1 MKSVKDEINLLSE
14 KKMQLNAEITKL
26 INQEE
31 GLQQDIEKEK
41 LEFENLK
48 QDKENFKEQELANKK
63 TILETEIAELE
74 ERKSNLS
81 SIIDEKEKELSKQL
95 DTIKDDIRWKQKSQ
109 KELEDAIQNLRREF
123 ANKQVEEQEKLKEL
137 IQHKKYFDFLSGR
150 DLSTYN
156 VNDETQY
163 LDLRINDEEVKYE
176 NYSSFRNQVLDI
188 FARNNRK
195 IEAHFLDNLLIS
207 VHQNTLT
214 LLAGLPGTGKTSL
227 AKLLVNT
234 LASPEKI
241 REVSVCRGWTS
252 SKDLVG
258 FFNPLT
264 RRFTPS
270 STGVYSLL
278 KQLDY
283 ECKNNLFQIQHLLM

>member
-1 MKSVKDEINLLSE
+1 
-14 KKMQLNAEITKL
+14 MQLNAEITKL

>member
-1 MKSVKDEINLLSE
+1 
-14 KKMQLNAEITKL
+14 MQLNAEITKQ

-207 VHQNTLT
+207 VHQHTLT
-214 LLAGLPGTGKTSL
+214 L
-227 AKLLVNT
+227 
-234 LASPEKI
+234 
-241 REVSVCRGWTS
+241 
-252 SKDLVG
+252 
-258 FFNPLT
+258 
-264 RRFTPS
+264 
-270 STGVYSLL
+270 
-278 KQLDY
+278 
-283 ECKNNLFQIQHLLM
+283 

>member
-1 MKSVKDEINLLSE
+1 
-14 KKMQLNAEITKL
+14 MQLNAEITKL

-283 ECKNNLFQIQHLLM
+283 ECKITFFQIQHLLM